1 MTESGQELWKRA
13 QQLIPGGNM
22 LLSKRAEMHLAE
34 GWPAYFSRAKGCR
47 IWDLDD
53 HEYIDV
59 GLMGVGTNI
68 LGYGHPVVDDA
79 VRRVVDDGNLST
91 LNCPEEVYLAERLV
105 EMHPWAD
112 MVRLARSGGEACSIA
127 VRIGRAATGKSAVA
141 FCGYHGWHDW
151 YLAANLGTD
160 SALDGHLLPGLEPAG
175 VPRGLE
181 GTARPFLYN
190 DLESLAQM
198 LAAGDVGTIFM
209 EVQRGQE
216 PAPGFLAG
224 VRRLADS
231 HGAVL
236 IFDECT
242 SGFRRSLGGLHL
254 AHGVEPDIATFG
266 KTLGNGY
273 AITAVVGRASVM
285 QAAQSTFISSTFW
298 TERIGPTAALAAL
311 DVMAAQDAPAV
322 IDRIGLDVMGRW
334 EQLGGAAGI
343 DVVAGGL
350 PALANFTVRGFD
362 PVSVKTFVT
371 QEMLKRGF
379 IAGTSLYASTAH
391 EPDVLDNYC
400 DNLAAVF
407 EMIATCNTDD
417 DLAHRLEH
425 GRAQSGF
432 QRLA

>member
-1 MTESGQELWKRA
+1 MSESGQALWKRA
-13 QQLIPGGNM
+13 KHVIPGGNM
-22 LLSKRAEMHLAE
+22 LLSKRSEMHLPE

-47 IWDLDD
+47 VWDLDD
-53 HEYIDV
+53 NEYIDV

-68 LGYGHPVVDDA
+68 LGYGHPVVDDE
-79 VRRVVDDGNLST
+79 VRRVIDCGNLST

-105 EMHPWAD
+105 EMHPWSD

-151 YLAANLGTD
+151 YLAANLGAD

-175 VPRGLE
+175 VPRGLA

-190 DLESLAQM
+190 DLEGLEQV

-216 PAPGFLAG
+216 PAPGFLEA
-224 VRRLADS
+224 VRRLADD
-231 HGAVL
+231 HGCVL

-242 SGFRRSLGGLHL
+242 SGFRRSFGGLHL
-254 AHGVEPDIATFG
+254 GYGVEPDIATFG

-273 AITAVVGRASVM
+273 AITAVIGRESVM

-298 TERIGPTAALAAL
+298 TERIGPAAALATL
-311 DVMAAQDAPAV
+311 DVMAEQQAPAQ
-322 IDRIGLDVMGRW
+322 IDMIGRDVMRRW
-334 EQLGGAAGI
+334 EELGRDAGI
-343 DVVAGGL
+343 ELTTGGL
-350 PALANFTVRGFD
+350 PALANFTVHGFD
-362 PVSVKTFVT
+362 PLAVKTLVT

-379 IAGTSLYASTAH
+379 LAGTSLYASTAH
-391 EPDVLDNYC
+391 EPAVLDDYC
-400 DNLAAVF
+400 SNLRGVF
-407 EMIATCNTDD
+407 DLIATCENDD
-417 DLAHRLEH
+417 DLELRLDH
-425 GRAQSGF
+425 GKAQSGF